1 MKLNSLYFLVI
12 FFLASLTGC
21 TTMNKLNP
29 FSTKD
34 KTSLIKPN
42 KVKDDK
48 VKVQKV
54 KCYAWDASGMCSV
67 W

>member
-1 MKLNSLYFLVI
+1 
-12 FFLASLTGC
+12 
-21 TTMNKLNP
+21 MNKLNP